1 MEGCFRGDCN
11 CRYLVDSYHCCV
23 GRNCHWAWEAVP
35 VEEVVATLLLLSCCR
50 DVVTVEGGGQV
61 KSSGGLRNEF
71 LVPR

>member
-1 MEGCFRGDCN
+1 M
-11 CRYLVDSYHCCV
+11 
-23 GRNCHWAWEAVP
+23 
-35 VEEVVATLLLLSCCR
+35 EEVVATLLLLSCCR